1 MINYKTLMED
11 VKMEVLVFKTDIVG
25 KADSENLGQ
34 ILKEDRR
41 IRNWNIDQNDIDN
54 VLRIESSEM
63 SPADVIQLVKS
74 LGYMCEELPE

>member
-1 MINYKTLMED
+1 MNDI
-11 VKMEVLVFKTDIVG
+11 KMEVLVFKTDIIG
-25 KADSENLGQ
+25 EKNTEDLGQ

-63 SPADVIQLVKS
+63 SPAEVINLVRK
-74 LGYMCEELPE
+74 LGYMCEELPD

>member
-1 MINYKTLMED
+1 MNDI
-11 VKMEVLVFKTDIVG
+11 KMEVLVFKTDIIRKV
-25 KADSENLGQ
+25 DSENLGQ

-41 IRNWNIDQNDIDN
+41 ITNWNIDQDDIDN

-63 SPADVIQLVKS
+63 SPADVIDLVRK

>member
-1 MINYKTLMED
+1 MDNKTLMED
-11 VKMEVLVFKTDIVG
+11 IKMEVLVFKTDIIG
-25 KADSENLGQ
+25 EKNTENLGQ
-34 ILKEDRR
+34 ILKEDHR

-63 SPADVIQLVKS
+63 SPADVIELVKN

>member
-1 MINYKTLMED
+1 MND

-25 KADSENLGQ
+25 KADSETLAH
-34 ILKEDRR
+34 ILTNDRR
-41 IRNWNIDQNDIDN
+41 IRNWNIDQDDIDN

-63 SPADVIQLVKS
+63 SPTDIIELVKD

>member
-1 MINYKTLMED
+1 MLNNRTLMED
-11 VKMEVLVFKTDIVG
+11 VKMEVLVFKTDIIG
-25 KADSENLGQ
+25 KTDSENLGQ
-34 ILKEDRR
+34 VLKEDRR

-63 SPADVIQLVKS
+63 SPADVIQLVRD

>member
-1 MINYKTLMED
+1 MDNNKTLMED
-11 VKMEVLVFKTDIVG
+11 IKMEVLVFKTDIIG
-25 KADSENLGQ
+25 EKNTKNLGQ

-63 SPADVIQLVKS
+63 SPADVIELVKN

>member
-1 MINYKTLMED
+1 MED

-25 KADSENLGQ
+25 KTDSENLGQ

-54 VLRIESSEM
+54 VLRIESREI

>member
-1 MINYKTLMED
+1 MLNNRTLMED
-11 VKMEVLVFKTDIVG
+11 MKIEVLVFKTDIVG
-25 KADSENLGQ
+25 KTQSENLGQ

-63 SPADVIQLVKS
+63 SPADVIQLVRD